1 MSLSI
6 WLASSVSASDNFAF
20 FGATIL
26 ITLGRSREITAMM
39 VMTKMM
45 MMAIMMTM
53 ILITLRKSEEIIVMM
68 VMTKMIRMM
77 MMLKTLWTRAHL
89 RLQERNYTC
98 RTPR

>member
-26 ITLGRSREITAMM
+26 ITLGRSEVITA
-39 VMTKMM
+39 
-45 MMAIMMTM
+45 
-53 ILITLRKSEEIIVMM
+53 MM

-77 MMLKTLWTRAHL
+77 K
-89 RLQERNYTC
+89 
-98 RTPR
+98 